1 MSVVTVV
8 VPSDTQSSISVCKC
22 GGGGIVHFVLKFCL
36 ASCQKVNFSVVRRT
50 KNNFRKGLIFYSYL
64 D

>member
-1 MSVVTVV
+1 VSVVTAA
-8 VPSDTQSSISVCKC
+8 VPSDTWSDILVCKC
-22 GGGGIVHFVLKFCL
+22 EGGGIVYFVLKFCL

>member
-1 MSVVTVV
+1 MSVVTVA
-8 VPSDTQSSISVCKC
+8 VPSDTWSGVSLCKC
-22 GGGGIVHFVLKFCL
+22 GGGGIVHFALKFCL
-36 ASCQKVNFSVVRRT
+36 ASCQKVNFSAVRRI